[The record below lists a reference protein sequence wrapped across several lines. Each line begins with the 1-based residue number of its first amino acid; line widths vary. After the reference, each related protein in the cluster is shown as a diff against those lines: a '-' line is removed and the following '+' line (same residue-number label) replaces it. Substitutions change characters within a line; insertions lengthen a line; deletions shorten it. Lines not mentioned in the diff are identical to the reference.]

1 MFIPEERNT
10 IDFITFILSS
20 IEILV
25 HGGIF
30 LFLSLEEIF
39 ETYTYSLTLRVVQI
53 F

>member
-25 HGGIF
+25 HGGI
-30 LFLSLEEIF
+30 IF
-39 ETYTYSLTLRVVQI
+39 VSQFRGNL
-53 F
+53 